1 MRRHSAGPMV
11 YAAANRSRA
20 RITVI
25 ADQGLPVGVA
35 TLRSFRM
42 RAISR
47 ADMEQIVALIDA
59 RDQRAKALPL
69 AKY

>member
-1 MRRHSAGPMV
+1 MV